1 VAAAHREADLL
12 MSVPLSVWAAAL
24 SVTLSVPIHWY
35 VLVADRVPGRRASRN
50 LTAGLAPD
58 DVRGLE
64 PAGSPITRLLQPL
77 LGVLAGSA
85 RRLTPGGMLT
95 SIEHRIEL
103 AGASWSVER
112 VLMWKLG
119 LGGGLLGGGLLW
131 ASGSGS
137 SMDLV
142 VALSGGV
149 FGYLGPDTILAR
161 RARTRQ
167 LTIGNELP
175 DMLDQLTICVES
187 GLGFDAA
194 LARISRT
201 GHGPLSMELT
211 RLLQDLRIGVPRP
224 DALGQLLERTDVAEL
239 RQFVHAVLQADTF
252 GVPISRVLRSQA
264 VEQREKRRFRAE
276 ERAMK
281 LPVKVI
287 FPLVFCILPV
297 VFIVVLGPAY
307 VHLTT
312 GIK

>member
-1 VAAAHREADLL
+1 MVSSIE
-12 MSVPLSVWAAAL
+12 
-24 SVTLSVPIHWY
+24 
-35 VLVADRVPGRRASRN
+35 
-50 LTAGLAPD
+50 
-58 DVRGLE
+58 
-64 PAGSPITRLLQPL
+64 
-77 LGVLAGSA
+77 
-85 RRLTPGGMLT
+85 RRLELGG
-95 SIEHRIEL
+95 
-103 AGASWSVER
+103 GSWSVER
-112 VLMWKLG
+112 LLLVKLG
-119 LGGGLLGGGLLW
+119 LGAGLFAGGLSWASYIGSAIGPVVALGGGL
-131 ASGSGS
+131 
-137 SMDLV
+137 V
-142 VALSGGV
+142 
-149 FGYLGPDTILAR
+149 GYLGPDTVLAR

-167 LTIGNELP
+167 LKISNELP

-194 LARISRT
+194 LARISRS

-211 RLLQDLRIGVPRP
+211 RLLQDLRIGVPRA
-224 DALGQLLERTDVAEL
+224 DALGQLLERTDVPEL

-312 GIK
+312 GLK

>member
-1 VAAAHREADLL
+1 MAL
-12 MSVPLSVWAAAL
+12 PLYVWAAAL
-24 SVTLSVPIHWY
+24 SVALSVPILGY
-35 VLVADRVPGRRASRN
+35 VLVAGRVPGRQASRN
-50 LTAGLAPD
+50 LSAGLAVG
-58 DVRGLE
+58 DVRGL
-64 PAGSPITRLLQPL
+64 
-77 LGVLAGSA
+77 VLAGSPFSRLVQPLLRTLA
-85 RRLTPGGMLT
+85 HSVRRLTPGGMVS
-95 SIEHRIEL
+95 SIERRLEL
-103 AGASWSVER
+103 GGGSWSVER
-112 VLMWKLG
+112 LLLVKLG
-119 LGGGLLGGGLLW
+119 LGAGLFAGGLSWASYIGSAIGPVVALGGGL
-131 ASGSGS
+131 
-137 SMDLV
+137 V
-142 VALSGGV
+142 
-149 FGYLGPDTILAR
+149 GYLGPDTVLAR

-167 LTIGNELP
+167 LKISNELP

-194 LARISRT
+194 LARISRS

-211 RLLQDLRIGVPRP
+211 RLLQDLRIGVPRA
-224 DALGQLLERTDVAEL
+224 DALGQLLERTDVPEL

-312 GIK
+312 GLK

>member
-1 VAAAHREADLL
+1 
-12 MSVPLSVWAAAL
+12 MSLPLAPLSVWAAAL
-24 SVTLSVPIHWY
+24 AVVGSVPALWYALSV
-35 VLVADRVPGRRASRN
+35 DRVPGRRVSRN
-50 LTAGLAPD
+50 LTAQLTPG
-58 DVRGLE
+58 DVRGL
-64 PAGSPITRLLQPL
+64 
-77 LGVLAGSA
+77 VLAGSRFSRLVKPLLDVLARPA
-85 RRLTPGGMLT
+85 RRVTPAGMLAA
-95 SIEHRIEL
+95 IERRLEL
-103 AGASWSVER
+103 AGAPWSVER
-112 VLMWKLG
+112 VLLVKLG
-119 LGGGLLGGGLLW
+119 GALLAAALVL
-131 ASGSGS
+131 GSGRGP
-137 SMDLV
+137 L
-142 VALSGGV
+142 VALGV
-149 FGYLGPDTILAR
+149 GVVGYLGPDTVLAR

-167 LTIGNELP
+167 QEISDALP

-194 LARISRT
+194 LARISRS
-201 GHGPLSMELT
+201 GHGPLSMELI
-211 RLLQDLRIGVPRP
+211 RLLQDLRIGVPRA
-224 DALGQLLERTDVAEL
+224 DALDQLLGRTDVAEL
-239 RQFVHAVLQADTF
+239 RQFVHAILQADTF

>member
-1 VAAAHREADLL
+1 
-12 MSVPLSVWAAAL
+12 MSAPLYVWAAAL
-24 SVTLSVPIHWY
+24 AVALSVPILWY
-35 VLVADRVPGRRASRN
+35 VLAVDRVPGRRASRN
-50 LTAGLAPD
+50 LTAGLAAGD
-58 DVRGLE
+58 GRGLA
-64 PAGSPITRLLQPL
+64 PAGSPFNRLVQPL

-85 RRLTPGGMLT
+85 RRLTPGGMLS
-95 SIEHRIEL
+95 SIERRMEL
-103 AGASWSVER
+103 AGVTWSVER
-112 VLMWKLG
+112 VLVVKLG
-119 LGGGLLGGGLLW
+119 LGGGLLGAGLLW
-131 ASGSGS
+131 ASTSGS
-137 SMDLV
+137 SMGLV
-142 VALSGGV
+142 VALSGGA
-149 FGYLGPDTILAR
+149 FGYLGPDTLLAR

-167 LTIGNELP
+167 LKISNELP

-194 LARISRT
+194 LARISRS
-201 GHGPLSMELT
+201 GRGPLSMELA
-211 RLLQDLRIGVPRP
+211 RLLQDLRIGVPRA

-307 VHLTT
+307 VHLTS